1 MQDVSDYV
9 YEDLPM
15 GTATE
20 EVWKLL
26 LDRSQTA
33 ERMIS
38 LLKGEVV
45 VPYKD
50 AEGNPAW
57 RMEKRGDPLMNEKG
71 VRFFTP
77 HIYSSCTPD
86 KIATFISE
94 EEANRLV
101 REMSE
106 TLVDIIEERGDE
118 FEIPASNRSYV
129 LRLLEQN
136 YFLALTAS
144 RQGTILKA
152 ITKGVERREYYAP
165 MPKQKRFNWP
175 TLLGGGRG

>member
-26 LDRSQTA
+26 LDRSHTA

-45 VPYKD
+45 VPMKNKD
-50 AEGNPAW
+50 GTYSW
-57 RMEKRGDPLMNEKG
+57 RYEKKGEPLMNEQG

-86 KIATFISE
+86 KIATLISE

-144 RQGTILKA
+144 RKGTILNA

-175 TLLGGGRG
+175 TLLGGGRR